1 MCVQAMLA
9 EHSPNCLCIRYH
21 TMPSPSGCLVEFLY
35 LISDRGNIV
44 VEFSYQADRPY
55 KDLKKIQICK
65 LFRVI
70 CTVKKIGECQW
81 SPTEEFQRGNDRVFY
96 GIVQIRVNVPIIS
109 KPNIQTAE
117 TYIQL
122 HNSIIYYF
130 LITSF

>member
-1 MCVQAMLA
+1 M
-9 EHSPNCLCIRYH
+9 
-21 TMPSPSGCLVEFLY
+21 
-35 LISDRGNIV
+35 

-55 KDLKKIQICK
+55 KDLKKSK
-65 LFRVI
+65 YANFSELSA
-70 CTVKKIGECQW
+70 VKKIGECQW